1 MEDFVHLSIH
11 THYSKFSGLSRIK
24 ELVDKAISC
33 DMRGMAITDN
43 VNMCGIKEFDEYV
56 RRINKQR
63 KNEGLEPF
71 KPIFGCDLFVV
82 AVVKKVQKADYI
94 ETFGCNTIVLAKNL
108 QGYRN
113 LVNLVSSYGNDDWNW
128 PIELDVLEKY
138 HEGLI
143 VCSGQD
149 MQQLAYEND
158 EAGIRK
164 TIEWYHNLFGDD
176 YYLDLQRHEVKNPS
190 IRADRIIYDFQEQ
203 ANAVLIRIAKEYGI
217 KLVATNGVLFTNEE
231 DAEIHDRIICE
242 SLGLN
247 YDDNNRPFFTKQE
260 WLKSREEMNE
270 VFQDI
275 PEALSNTV
283 AILDKVEFYSIDHDE
298 LVLSA
303 RH

>member
-1 MEDFVHLSIH
+1 MEDFVHLSVH
-11 THYSKFSGLSRIK
+11 THYSKFSGVSGIK

-43 VNMCGIKEFDEYV
+43 VNMCGIKDFDDYV

-82 AVVKKVQKADYI
+82 AVVKKELNVDYI
-94 ETFGCNTIVLAKNL
+94 DTFGRNIIVLAKNL

-113 LVNLVSSYGNDDWNW
+113 IDNLVRCSYENEGW

-203 ANAVLIRIAKEYGI
+203 ANAVLIRMAKEYGI
-217 KLVATNGVLFTNEE
+217 KLVATNDVLFTNEE
-231 DAEIHDRIICE
+231 DAEVHDRIICE
-242 SLGLN
+242 SLGRN
-247 YDDNNRPFFTKQE
+247 YDDNNRSFFTKQE

-270 VFQDI
+270 VFRDV

-283 AILDKVEFYSIDHDE
+283 EILDKVEFYNIDHDE
-298 LVLSA
+298 IVLPA

>member
-1 MEDFVHLSIH
+1 MEDFVHLSVH
-11 THYSKFSGLSRIK
+11 THYSKFSGLSGIK

-203 ANAVLIRIAKEYGI
+203 ANAVLIRMAKEYGI

-242 SLGLN
+242 SLGRN

>member
-1 MEDFVHLSIH
+1 
-11 THYSKFSGLSRIK
+11 
-24 ELVDKAISC
+24 
-33 DMRGMAITDN
+33 MRGMAITDN

-203 ANAVLIRIAKEYGI
+203 ANAVLIRMAKEYGI

-242 SLGLN
+242 SLGRN

>member
-1 MEDFVHLSIH
+1 MEDFVHLRIH
-11 THYSKFSGLSRIK
+11 THYSKFSGVSGIK

-43 VNMCGIKEFDEYV
+43 VNMCGIEEFDEYV

-242 SLGLN
+242 SLGRN

>member
-11 THYSKFSGLSRIK
+11 THYSKFSGLSGIK

-203 ANAVLIRIAKEYGI
+203 ANAVLIRMAKEYGI

-242 SLGLN
+242 SLGRN

>member
-11 THYSKFSGLSRIK
+11 THYSKFSGLSGIK

-176 YYLDLQRHEVKNPS
+176 YYFDLQRHEVKNPS

-203 ANAVLIRIAKEYGI
+203 ANAVLTRIAKEYGI

-242 SLGLN
+242 SLGRN

>member
-11 THYSKFSGLSRIK
+11 THYSKFSGLSGIK

-203 ANAVLIRIAKEYGI
+203 ANAVLIRMAKEYGI

-242 SLGLN
+242 SLGRN

-260 WLKSREEMNE
+260 WLKSRAEMNE

>member
-11 THYSKFSGLSRIK
+11 THYSKFSGLSGIK

-33 DMRGMAITDN
+33 DMRGMAITDD
-43 VNMCGIKEFDEYV
+43 VNMCGIKDFDDYV

-113 LVNLVSSYGNDDWNW
+113 LVHLVSSYGNDDWNW

-190 IRADRIIYDFQEQ
+190 IRADRIIYDIQEQ
-203 ANAVLIRIAKEYGI
+203 ANAVLIRMAKEYGI

-242 SLGLN
+242 SLGRN

>member
-1 MEDFVHLSIH
+1 MEEFVHLNVH
-11 THYSKFSGLSRIK
+11 THYSKFSGVSGIK

-33 DMRGMAITDN
+33 DMRGIAITDN

-203 ANAVLIRIAKEYGI
+203 ANAVLIRMAKEYGI

-242 SLGLN
+242 SLGRN

>member
-11 THYSKFSGLSRIK
+11 THHSKFSGLSGIK

-242 SLGLN
+242 SLGRN

>member
-1 MEDFVHLSIH
+1 MEDFVHLSVH
-11 THYSKFSGLSRIK
+11 THYSKFSGVSGIK

-149 MQQLAYEND
+149 LQQLAYEND

-242 SLGLN
+242 SLGRN
-247 YDDNNRPFFTKQE
+247 YDDNNRSFFTKQE

-283 AILDKVEFYSIDHDE
+283 EILDKVEFYSIDYDE
-298 LVLSA
+298 FV
-303 RH
+303 

>member
-11 THYSKFSGLSRIK
+11 THYSKFSGLSGIK

-217 KLVATNGVLFTNEE
+217 KLVATNGVLFTNEV

-242 SLGLN
+242 SLGRN

-275 PEALSNTV
+275 PEALSNTL

>member
-11 THYSKFSGLSRIK
+11 THYSKFSGVSGIK

-43 VNMCGIKEFDEYV
+43 VNMCGIKDFDDYV

-203 ANAVLIRIAKEYGI
+203 ANAVLIRMAKEYGI

-242 SLGLN
+242 SLGRN

>member
-11 THYSKFSGLSRIK
+11 THYSKFSGLSGIK

-43 VNMCGIKEFDEYV
+43 VNMCGIKDFDDYV

-82 AVVKKVQKADYI
+82 AVVKKEQEADYI
-94 ETFGCNTIVLAKNL
+94 DTFGCNTIVLAKNL

-203 ANAVLIRIAKEYGI
+203 ANAVLIRMAKEYGI

>member
-1 MEDFVHLSIH
+1 MEDFVHLNVHSN
-11 THYSKFSGLSRIK
+11 YSTNSGLSSIQD
-24 ELVDKAISC
+24 LVDKAIYC
-33 DMRGMAITDN
+33 GMRGMAITDFDIS
-43 VNMCGIKEFDEYV
+43 GIKEFDDYV

-203 ANAVLIRIAKEYGI
+203 ANAVLIRMAKEYGI

-242 SLGLN
+242 SLGRN

>member
-1 MEDFVHLSIH
+1 MEDFVHLSVH
-11 THYSKFSGLSRIK
+11 THYSKFSGVSGIK

-143 VCSGQD
+143 VCYGD
-149 MQQLAYEND
+149 IRILVHEND

-164 TIEWYHNLFGDD
+164 TIEWYQNLFGDD
-176 YYLDLQRHEVKNPS
+176 FYLELQRHEVKNPS
-190 IRADRIIYDFQEQ
+190 IRADRRIYDFEERD
-203 ANAVLIRIAKEYGI
+203 NAVLIRMAKEYGI
-217 KLVATNGVLFTNEE
+217 KLVATNDVLFTNEE
-231 DAEIHDRIICE
+231 DAEVHDRIICE
-242 SLGLN
+242 SLGRN
-247 YDDNNRPFFTKQE
+247 YDDNNRSFFTKQE

-283 AILDKVEFYSIDHDE
+283 EILDKVEFYSIDYDE
-298 LVLSA
+298 FV
-303 RH
+303 

>member
-11 THYSKFSGLSRIK
+11 THYSKFSGLSGIK

-242 SLGLN
+242 SLGRN

>member
-11 THYSKFSGLSRIK
+11 THYSKFSGLSGIK

-242 SLGLN
+242 SLGRD

>member
-11 THYSKFSGLSRIK
+11 THHSKFSGLSGIK

-203 ANAVLIRIAKEYGI
+203 ANAVLIRMAKEYGI

-242 SLGLN
+242 SLGRN

>member
-11 THYSKFSGLSRIK
+11 THYSKFSGLSGIK

>member
-11 THYSKFSGLSRIK
+11 THYSKFSGLSGIK

-176 YYLDLQRHEVKNPS
+176 YYFDLQRHEVKNPS

-203 ANAVLIRIAKEYGI
+203 ANAVLTRIAKEYGI

-242 SLGLN
+242 SLGRN

-270 VFQDI
+270 VFQDV
-275 PEALSNTV
+275 PEALSNTME
-283 AILDKVEFYSIDHDE
+283 ILDKVGSYSIDHDE
-298 LVLSA
+298 LLLPPS
-303 RH
+303 H

>member
-11 THYSKFSGLSRIK
+11 THYSKFSGLSGIK
-24 ELVDKAISC
+24 KLVDKAISC

-113 LVNLVSSYGNDDWNW
+113 LVNLVSSYGNVDWNW

-149 MQQLAYEND
+149 LQQLAYEND

-242 SLGLN
+242 SLGRN